1 MASRKISSPRKTAAE
16 GKAPTPRKATAAKAA
31 PARTKAAASGAK
43 ATRAAPARKTA
54 ATGKTASPRTKAAG
68 PRAKA
73 IAPRAK
79 AAAPRTKTAAPRT
92 KKLQVAEEAV
102 ETLEAPAAALAA
114 ARIAADAALDKKAEN
129 VVILDVAGLTGY
141 ADCFV
146 IATGTS
152 DRQVSAIADSIE
164 EKMKKAGHR
173 PIGVEGHGLGHWVL
187 LDFGDVVAHVFYEE
201 ARALYDVEGLWA
213 DARRIPVE

>member
-1 MASRKISSPRKTAAE
+1 MASRKTTSPKKTAAPAKAATPRKPAASRSAAAKSVATKTGKASTTTKGAKAPRKTPARA
-16 GKAPTPRKATAAKAA
+16 KATTAAKK
-31 PARTKAAASGAK
+31 PA
-43 ATRAAPARKTA
+43 ARKTA
-54 ATGKTASPRTKAAG
+54 PRGKKA
-68 PRAKA
+68 PVV
-73 IAPRAK
+73 
-79 AAAPRTKTAAPRT
+79 T
-92 KKLQVAEEAV
+92 EV
-102 ETLEAPAAALAA
+102 EVSALEAPAAALAA
-114 ARIAADAALDKKAEN
+114 AKIAAEAALDKKAEN

>member
-1 MASRKISSPRKTAAE
+1 MASRKISSPRKPAGEA
-16 GKAPTPRKATAAKAA
+16 KAPTPRKATAAKAA
-31 PARTKAAASGAK
+31 PARKKAAASGTEAK
-43 ATRAAPARKTA
+43 RAAPARKTA
-54 ATGKTASPRTKAAG
+54 TAAKT
-68 PRAKA
+68 
-73 IAPRAK
+73 K
-79 AAAPRTKTAAPRT
+79 AAAPRPKTKAAAPRS
-92 KKLQVAEEAV
+92 KKVQVVEEV
-102 ETLEAPAAALAA
+102 PETLEAPAAALAA
-114 ARIAADAALDKKAEN
+114 ARIAADAALDKKAED

-213 DARRIPVE
+213 DARRVPVE

>member
-1 MASRKISSPRKTAAE
+1 LASRKTTSPKKTAAPAKAATPRKPAASRSAAAKSVATKTGKASTTTKGAKAPRKTPARA
-16 GKAPTPRKATAAKAA
+16 KATTAAKK
-31 PARTKAAASGAK
+31 PA
-43 ATRAAPARKTA
+43 ARKTA
-54 ATGKTASPRTKAAG
+54 PRGKKA
-68 PRAKA
+68 PVV
-73 IAPRAK
+73 
-79 AAAPRTKTAAPRT
+79 T
-92 KKLQVAEEAV
+92 EV
-102 ETLEAPAAALAA
+102 EVSALEAPAAALAA
-114 ARIAADAALDKKAEN
+114 AKIAAEAALDKKAEN

>member
-1 MASRKISSPRKTAAE
+1 MASRKTTSPKKTAA
-16 GKAPTPRKATAAKAA
+16 P
-31 PARTKAAASGAK
+31 
-43 ATRAAPARKTA
+43 
-54 ATGKTASPRTKAAG
+54 
-68 PRAKA
+68 
-73 IAPRAK
+73 AK
-79 AAAPRTKTAAPRT
+79 AAAPRKPAATRTAATKSVKAAKATTATKAAPRKSPARAKAT
-92 KKLQVAEEAV
+92 TAAKKPAARKTAPRGKKAPVVTEV
-102 ETLEAPAAALAA
+102 EVPALEAPAAALAA
-114 ARIAADAALDKKAEN
+114 AKIAAEAALDKKAEN

>member
-1 MASRKISSPRKTAAE
+1 LASRKTTSPKKTAAPAKAATPRKPAASRSAAAKSVATKTVKASTTTKGAKAPRKTPARA
-16 GKAPTPRKATAAKAA
+16 KATTAAKK
-31 PARTKAAASGAK
+31 PA
-43 ATRAAPARKTA
+43 ARKTA
-54 ATGKTASPRTKAAG
+54 PRGKKA
-68 PRAKA
+68 PVV
-73 IAPRAK
+73 
-79 AAAPRTKTAAPRT
+79 T
-92 KKLQVAEEAV
+92 EV
-102 ETLEAPAAALAA
+102 EVSALEAPAAALAA
-114 ARIAADAALDKKAEN
+114 AKIAAEAALDKKAEN

>member
-1 MASRKISSPRKTAAE
+1 MASRKISSPRKPAAPAA
-16 GKAPTPRKATAAKAA
+16 KAPTPRRAAT
-31 PARTKAAASGAK
+31 GAK
-43 ATRAAPARKTA
+43 APTPRRAAAEAAVPTPRRAAAARTTTARKAAGASAEKSTRAPARKA
-54 ATGKTASPRTKAAG
+54 PAAG
-68 PRAKA
+68 
-73 IAPRAK
+73 K
-79 AAAPRTKTAAPRT
+79 AAAPRTKKAP
-92 KKLQVAEEAV
+92 KPQVAGAGVEA
-102 ETLEAPAAALAA
+102 LEAPAAALAA
-114 ARIAADAALDKKAEN
+114 ARVAADAALDKKAEN